1 MASSRPSGIS
11 RERLDMVAP
20 SRRARWTGLLA
31 ILVLSII
38 SGGWL
43 LRRKAAPDGSVYQ
56 QARVF
61 ENVVASINNHYI
73 DSLGEGELY
82 QTAAQALVASLHDPY
97 AELLSRESYRQYQRQ
112 MSGTE
117 VDVGM
122 GNDARNGLGSRST
135 FGPGDE
141 ILSID
146 GKSTRGWSARRVEE
160 ALSAGSGA
168 IVTVVVRPK
177 GSDTPVVRRLTRTV
191 VHVPATSPGILLEG
205 SVGYVQLRR
214 ISDGAADELRQAVDR
229 LVADGMTSLILD
241 LRGDP
246 GGLINEGVR
255 IASLF
260 LKTGDTVA
268 FSRGRS
274 RNHSKVYLA
283 GTSGGW
289 RGLRLAVLVN
299 HGTASSAELIAGAL
313 QDHDRAAILGTPTFG
328 KGVLQTTY
336 PLGDEIAI
344 KLTTARW
351 YTPSGR
357 TVQRP
362 KPDAEGALGNRTPAQ
377 LPRIFHTA
385 SGRPIHD
392 ASGILPDLPVRG
404 LPRSDAERAFLGAL
418 GEDMGVF
425 RAILSDYAT
434 DLKKIRPPHSEAFR
448 VTGQMRDDVFAL
460 LEENEIEIPREIY
473 DAAGSY
479 IDEQLGY
486 EITRV
491 VFGAVAESRRRAM
504 SDRQMQAAVRLLR
517 RGQSQEQ
524 IIAIAHSERLRMTS
538 R

>member
-1 MASSRPSGIS
+1 
-11 RERLDMVAP
+11 
-20 SRRARWTGLLA
+20 
-31 ILVLSII
+31 VLSII

-56 QARVF
+56 QARLF

-82 QTAAQALVASLHDPY
+82 QTAAQALVASLQDPY
-97 AELLSRESYRQYQRQ
+97 AELLTRETYRQYQRQ
-112 MSGTE
+112 MSGQE
-117 VDVGM
+117 VDVGVM
-122 GNDARNGLGSRST
+122 TDNRAGSASRAK

-177 GSDTPVVRRLTRTV
+177 GSSTPVVRRLTRTV

-205 SVGYVQLRR
+205 GVGYVELRR
-214 ISDGAADELRQAVDR
+214 ISDGAATQLRQAVDR

-260 LKTGDTVA
+260 LKAGDTVA
-268 FSRGRS
+268 FSRGRP
-274 RNHSKVYLA
+274 RNRTKVYLA

-313 QDHDRAAILGTPTFG
+313 QDHDRAAILGTPSFG

-377 LPRIFHTA
+377 LPQIFRTA

-404 LPRSDAERAFLGAL
+404 TPRSDAERALMTAL
-418 GEDMGVF
+418 GEDLSVF
-425 RAILSDYAT
+425 RAVLSDYAA
-434 DLKKIRPPHSEAFR
+434 DVKKTRPPRSESFR
-448 VTGQMRDDVFAL
+448 VTPLMRDQLFERL
-460 LEENEIEIPREIY
+460 QKNEVGLSRVIY
-473 DAAGSY
+473 DNAGGY
-479 IDEQLGY
+479 VDEQLGY
-486 EITRV
+486 EITRA
-491 VFGAVAESRRRAM
+491 VFGAVPEARRRAL

-517 RGQSQEQ
+517 RGESQDQ
-524 IIAIAHSERLRMTS
+524 LIAVAQAERLRMIS

>member
-11 RERLDMVAP
+11 REHLDMVAP
-20 SRRARWTGLLA
+20 SRRARWSGLLA
-31 ILVLSII
+31 ILVLAII

-56 QARVF
+56 QARLF
-61 ENVVASINNHYI
+61 ENVVASIHTHYI
-73 DSLGEGELY
+73 DSMGEGDLY
-82 QTAAQALVASLHDPY
+82 QTAAKALVASLRDPY

-117 VDVGM
+117 VDVGWRDTRK
-122 GNDARNGLGSRST
+122 GDNRNV
-135 FGPGDE
+135 FKPGDE

-146 GKSTRGWSARRVEE
+146 GKSTLGWSARRGEE
-160 ALSAGSGA
+160 ALFGGSGSF
-168 IVTVVVRPK
+168 VTVVVRPR
-177 GSDTPVVRRLTRTV
+177 GSDKPVVRRLTRTM
-191 VHVPATSPGILLEG
+191 VHVPAASKGILLG
-205 SVGYVQLRR
+205 AGVGYIELRR

-283 GTSGGW
+283 GTSGSW

-313 QDHDRAAILGTPTFG
+313 QDHDRAAILGTPSFG

-362 KPDAEGALGNRTPAQ
+362 KPDDEGALGNRTPAQ
-377 LPRIFHTA
+377 LPQIFRTG

-418 GEDMGVF
+418 GEDMSVF
-425 RAILSDYAT
+425 RAILSDY
-434 DLKKIRPPHSEAFR
+434 
-448 VTGQMRDDVFAL
+448 
-460 LEENEIEIPREIY
+460 
-473 DAAGSY
+473 
-479 IDEQLGY
+479 
-486 EITRV
+486 
-491 VFGAVAESRRRAM
+491 
-504 SDRQMQAAVRLLR
+504 
-517 RGQSQEQ
+517 
-524 IIAIAHSERLRMTS
+524 
-538 R
+538 

>member
-1 MASSRPSGIS
+1 MVGPS
-11 RERLDMVAP
+11 A
-20 SRRARWTGLLA
+20 RARWGGLLT

-43 LRRKAAPDGSVYQ
+43 LRRKAAPDGTVYQ
-56 QARVF
+56 QARLF
-61 ENVVASINNHYI
+61 ENVVASIHNHYI
-73 DSLGEGELY
+73 DSIGEGDLY
-82 QTAAQALVASLHDPY
+82 QTASKMVVASLHDPY
-97 AELLSRESYRQYQRQ
+97 AELLTRESYRQYQRQ

-117 VDVGM
+117 VDVGLTSDTRA
-122 GNDARNGLGSRST
+122 GLARGRLG
-135 FGPGDE
+135 PDDE

-160 ALSAGSGA
+160 ALSAGTGA

-191 VHVPATSPGILLEG
+191 VHVPAASQGILLG
-205 SVGYVQLRR
+205 GGVGYVELRR
-214 ISDGAADELRQAVDR
+214 ISDGAAGELRQAVDR
-229 LVADGMTSLILD
+229 LVADGMTSLVLD

-255 IASLF
+255 VASLF
-260 LKTGDTVA
+260 LKSGDTVA

-274 RNHSKVYLA
+274 HHHSKVYLA

-289 RGLRLAVLVN
+289 RGLKLALLVN

-313 QDHDRAAILGTPTFG
+313 QDHDRAVVLGTPSFG

-336 PLGDEIAI
+336 PLGEEIAI

-357 TVQRP
+357 SVQRP

-377 LPRIFHTA
+377 LPQIFYSA
-385 SGRPIHD
+385 SGRPIPD

-404 LPRSDAERAFLGAL
+404 VPRSDAERALLSAL
-418 GEDMGVF
+418 GEDLGLF
-425 RAILSDYAT
+425 RAVLSDYAAHV
-434 DLKKIRPPHSEAFR
+434 KKTGAPKSESFR
-448 VTGQMRDDVFAL
+448 ITQEMRDQVFERL
-460 LEENEIEIPREIY
+460 QQNELELDRHTFDMASGY
-473 DAAGSY
+473 V
-479 IDEQLGY
+479 DEQLGY
-486 EITRV
+486 EITRA
-491 VFGAVAESRRRAM
+491 VFGAVAEARRRAL
-504 SDRQMQAAVRLLR
+504 SDRQMQTAVRLLR
-517 RGQSQEQ
+517 RGQTQEQ
-524 IIAIAHSERLRMTS
+524 VLIAAKAERARVAA

>member
-1 MASSRPSGIS
+1 MVGPST
-11 RERLDMVAP
+11 
-20 SRRARWTGLLA
+20 RARWGGLLA

-43 LRRKAAPDGSVYQ
+43 LRRKAAPEGTVYQ
-56 QARVF
+56 QARLF
-61 ENVVASINNHYI
+61 ENVVASIHDHYI
-73 DSLGEGELY
+73 DSLGEGDLY
-82 QTAAQALVASLHDPY
+82 QTAAKALVASLHDPY
-97 AELLSRESYRQYQRQ
+97 AELLTRESYRQYQRQ

-117 VDVGM
+117 IDVGLTSESPT
-122 GNDARNGLGSRST
+122 DYARGKL
-135 FGPGDE
+135 GPGDE

-160 ALSAGSGA
+160 ALASGSGA

-177 GSDTPVVRRLTRTV
+177 GSDVPVVRRLTRTV
-191 VHVPATSPGILLEG
+191 VHVPATSQGILLG
-205 SVGYVQLRR
+205 RGVGYVELRR
-214 ISDGAADELRQAVDR
+214 ISDGAAAELRQAVDR
-229 LVADGMTSLILD
+229 LVAEGMTALVLD

-255 IASLF
+255 VASLF
-260 LKTGDTVA
+260 LKPGDTVA

-274 RNHSKVYLA
+274 LHHSKVYLA

-313 QDHDRAAILGTPTFG
+313 QDHDRAVVLGTPSFG

-336 PLGDEIAI
+336 PLGEEIAI

-377 LPRIFHTA
+377 LPQVFYTA
-385 SGRPIHD
+385 SGRPVPD
-392 ASGILPDLPVRG
+392 ASGILPDLIVRG
-404 LPRSDAERAFLGAL
+404 VPRSDAERALLGAL
-418 GEDMGVF
+418 GEDQSMF
-425 RAILSDYAT
+425 RAVLSDYAAQVKRT
-434 DLKKIRPPHSEAFR
+434 GAPRSESFR
-448 VTGQMRDDVFAL
+448 ITREMRDQVFERL
-460 LEENEIEIPREIY
+460 QQNGLELSHGIFDTASGY
-473 DAAGSY
+473 V
-479 IDEQLGY
+479 DEQLGY
-486 EITRV
+486 EITRA
-491 VFGAVAESRRRAM
+491 VFGAVAEARRRAL
-504 SDRQMQAAVRLLR
+504 SDRQMQTAVRLLR
-517 RGQSQEQ
+517 SGTTQDQVLIVAQ
-524 IIAIAHSERLRMTS
+524 TERARMAS

>member
-1 MASSRPSGIS
+1 MASGRSSGIS
-11 RERLDMVAP
+11 REQLYMMGP
-20 SRRARWTGLLA
+20 SGRARWGGLLA

-56 QARVF
+56 QARLF
-61 ENVVASINNHYI
+61 ENVVASIHDHYI
-73 DSLGEGELY
+73 DSLGEGDLY

-97 AELLSRESYRQYQRQ
+97 AELLTRESYRQYQRQ

-117 VDVGM
+117 VDVGVAT
-122 GNDARNGLGSRST
+122 DDRAASARSRL
-135 FGPGDE
+135 GPGDE
-141 ILSID
+141 VLSID
-146 GKSTRGWSARRVEE
+146 GKSTRGWSARRVEQ
-160 ALSAGSGA
+160 ALSSGAGA
-168 IVTVVVRPK
+168 IVTIVVRPK
-177 GSDTPVVRRLTRTV
+177 GSDIPVVRRLTRTV
-191 VHVPATSPGILLEG
+191 VHVPATSPGILLG
-205 SVGYVQLRR
+205 GGVGYVELRR

-255 IASLF
+255 VAGLF

-283 GTSGGW
+283 GTTGGW
-289 RGLRLAVLVN
+289 RGLRLALLVN

-313 QDHDRAAILGTPTFG
+313 QDHDRAAILGTPSFG

-351 YTPSGR
+351 FTPSGR

-377 LPRIFHTA
+377 LPQIFHTA
-385 SGRPIHD
+385 TGRPIHD

-404 LPRSDAERAFLGAL
+404 VPRSDAERALLSAL
-418 GEDMGVF
+418 GEDLAVF
-425 RAILSDYAT
+425 RAVLADYAA
-434 DLKKIRPPHSEAFR
+434 DIKKVRPPRSESFR
-448 VTGQMRDDVFAL
+448 VSSEMRDQVFERL
-460 LEENEIEIPREIY
+460 QENEVELSRGIY
-473 DAAGSY
+473 DGAGGY
-479 IDEQLGY
+479 VDEQLGY
-486 EITRV
+486 EVTRT
-491 VFGAVAESRRRAM
+491 VFGAVSEARRRAL

-517 RGQSQEQ
+517 RGTSQEHVILLAQ
-524 IIAIAHSERLRMTS
+524 TERARTIAH
-538 R
+538 

>member
-1 MASSRPSGIS
+1 MVGPS
-11 RERLDMVAP
+11 A
-20 SRRARWTGLLA
+20 RARWGGLLA

-43 LRRKAAPDGSVYQ
+43 LRRKAAPDGNVYQ
-56 QARVF
+56 QARLF
-61 ENVVASINNHYI
+61 ENVVASIHDHYI
-73 DSLGEGELY
+73 DPLAEGDLY
-82 QTAAQALVASLHDPY
+82 QTAAKALVASLHDPY
-97 AELLSRESYRQYQRQ
+97 AELLTRESYRQYQRQ

-117 VDVGM
+117 VDVGLTSEYRA
-122 GNDARNGLGSRST
+122 GSARAKL
-135 FGPGDE
+135 GPGDE

-168 IVTVVVRPK
+168 VVTVLVRPK
-177 GSDTPVVRRLTRTV
+177 GSDTPVERKLTRTV

-205 SVGYVQLRR
+205 GIGYIELRR
-214 ISDGAADELRQAVDR
+214 ISDGAAAELRQAVDR

-255 IASLF
+255 VASLF
-260 LKTGDTVA
+260 LKAGDTVA

-274 RNHSKVYLA
+274 RHHSKAYVA

-289 RGLRLAVLVN
+289 RGLRLALLVN

-313 QDHDRAAILGTPTFG
+313 QDHDRAAILGTPSFG

-336 PLGDEIAI
+336 PLGDEIAL

-362 KPDAEGALGNRTPAQ
+362 KPDTEGAVGNRTPAQ
-377 LPRIFHTA
+377 LPRVFQTA
-385 SGRPIHD
+385 SGRPIPD

-404 LPRSDAERAFLGAL
+404 VPRSDAQRALFS
-418 GEDMGVF
+418 
-425 RAILSDYAT
+425 AIEADLSIFQAVLSDYAVQV
-434 DLKKIRPPHSEAFR
+434 KKTRPPRSESFR
-448 VTGQMRDDVFAL
+448 ITPEMRDDVFERL
-460 LEENEIEIPREIY
+460 QQNGIDVPRSTY
-473 DAAGSY
+473 DGAGGY
-479 IDEQLGY
+479 VDEQLGY

-491 VFGAVAESRRRAM
+491 AFGAVAEARRRAL

-517 RGQSQEQ
+517 RGKTQEQ
-524 IIAIAHSERLRMTS
+524 VLAVAQSERARMTAG

>member
-1 MASSRPSGIS
+1 
-11 RERLDMVAP
+11 MVAP
-20 SRRARWTGLLA
+20 FRRARWGGLLA
-31 ILVLSII
+31 ILVLSIL

-56 QARVF
+56 QARLF
-61 ENVVASINNHYI
+61 ENVVASIHDHYI
-73 DSLGEGELY
+73 DSLAEGDLY
-82 QTAAQALVASLHDPY
+82 QTAAKALVASLRDPY
-97 AELLSRESYRQYQRQ
+97 AELLTRESYRQYQRQ

-117 VDVGM
+117 VDVGLTS
-122 GNDARNGLGSRST
+122 DSRTGSGRAKL
-135 FGPGDE
+135 GPGDE

-191 VHVPATSPGILLEG
+191 VHVPATSQGILLG
-205 SVGYVQLRR
+205 GGVGYVELRR
-214 ISDGAADELRQAVDR
+214 ISDGAAAELRQAVDR
-229 LVADGMTSLILD
+229 LVAEGMTSLVLD

-255 IASLF
+255 VASLF

-274 RNHSKVYLA
+274 GNHSKVYLA
-283 GTSGGW
+283 GTTGGW

-313 QDHDRAAILGTPTFG
+313 QDHDRAAILGTPSFG

-357 TVQRP
+357 TVQRL
-362 KPDAEGALGNRTPAQ
+362 KPDAEGAPGNRTPAQ
-377 LPRIFHTA
+377 LPQIMRTA
-385 SGRPIHD
+385 SGRAIPD

-404 LPRSDAERAFLGAL
+404 IPRSDAERVLLGAL
-418 GEDMGVF
+418 GEDLGVF
-425 RAILSDYAT
+425 RAVLSDYAAHM
-434 DLKKIRPPHSEAFR
+434 KKTRPPQTESFR
-448 VTGQMRDDVFAL
+448 ATQEMRDEVFERLQQNDVEL
-460 LEENEIEIPREIY
+460 SRSTY
-473 DAAGSY
+473 DGASGY
-479 IDEQLGY
+479 VDEQLGY
-486 EITRV
+486 EITRA
-491 VFGAVAESRRRAM
+491 VFGAVAEARRRAL
-504 SDRQMQAAVRLLR
+504 SDRQMQTAVRLLR
-517 RGQSQEQ
+517 RTTTQEQ
-524 IIAIAHSERLRMTS
+524 VLTVAQAERARTAG